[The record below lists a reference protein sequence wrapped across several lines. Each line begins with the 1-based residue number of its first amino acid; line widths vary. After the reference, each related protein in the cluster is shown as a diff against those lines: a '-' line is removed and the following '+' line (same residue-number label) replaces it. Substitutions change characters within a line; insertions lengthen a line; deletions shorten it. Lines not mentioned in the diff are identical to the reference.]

1 MTRYV
6 CIGCGF
12 ESNDDDVADEPCPYY
27 GEQIVEGKRVL
38 AQEIEEI
45 KAE

>member
-12 ESNDDDVADEPCPYY
+12 ESKDDNVADEPCPYC
-27 GEQIVEGKRVL
+27 GEQIVENKSVL
-38 AQEIEEI
+38 AQEVEEI
-45 KAE
+45 EA